1 MQAFRLLYAVL
12 TVAAD
17 HTARI
22 PHDVCPRALATAVA
36 RLTAQGLLQH
46 NEADACLQPTGK
58 GWQLLDR
65 LGRCQGAR
73 RDAEACL
80 WDGRDF

>member
-1 MQAFRLLYAVL
+1 MEAFRLLSTVL

-22 PHDVCPRALATAVA
+22 PHDVSPRDLSTAVDW
-36 RLTAQGLLQH
+36 LTAQGLLQH
-46 NEADACLQPTGK
+46 NEADASLQPTGK
-58 GWQLLDR
+58 GWHLLDR

-73 RDAEACL
+73 RDAAVWL